1 MLIELLLLLGSY
13 NNADQESIQLY
24 SFNQESGQFTY
35 ISGTKGITT
44 GLLKNTGR
52 SIEMPRPMFV

>member
-24 SFNQESGQFTY
+24 SFNQETGEFAY
-35 ISGTKGITT
+35 ISGAKGH
-44 GLLKNTGR
+44 N
-52 SIEMPRPMFV
+52 IEMTRPMFVSVCR